1 MNMAAVL
8 LIRNLSHILFPQ
20 GTTTT
25 SSLDREACR
34 AAFQTYLTSPDW
46 SGPGPLQVTRL
57 PRLEHT
63 CSSCFPACIGTSC
76 LIRADIR
83 YPRGGSAL
91 GIGPPYPLVIFSSGF
106 LVSSER
112 YASYAESLA
121 SWGYTVMLY
130 DRQETVADFLD
141 DDTCVKAIR
150 DLIDWCDDF

>member
-1 MNMAAVL
+1 MERKGGEGSRTCHVSMFVAPHCSRSVPL
-8 LIRNLSHILFPQ
+8 LLKVI
-20 GTTTT
+20 
-25 SSLDREACR
+25 
-34 AAFQTYLTSPDW
+34 
-46 SGPGPLQVTRL
+46 RL

-106 LVSSER
+106 LVASEL
-112 YASYAESLA
+112 YASYAETLA

-150 DLIDWCDDF
+150 DLIDW

>member
-1 MNMAAVL
+1 VWSERGVKEAVHVMCPCL
-8 LIRNLSHILFPQ
+8 LHLAYPPRNSHHLPLDTRILPY
-20 GTTTT
+20 
-25 SSLDREACR
+25 SSL
-34 AAFQTYLTSPDW
+34 L
-46 SGPGPLQVTRL
+46 PLCSLLLKVIRL

-106 LVSSER
+106 LVASEL
-112 YASYAESLA
+112 YASYAETLA

-150 DLIDWCDDF
+150 DLIDW